1 MSTPPNQ
8 PRFVDMRIPLPWL
21 ITAVVLSIGALGST
35 VWTVAGQSND
45 LKLLVSASSKME
57 KRLDDREIKT
67 ETRAE
72 LLNDRLSTVD
82 RTTDNLK
89 LRVDALERL
98 RK

>member
-1 MSTPPNQ
+1 MTAPAPQ
-8 PRFVDMRIPLPWL
+8 RFVEMRIPLPFL
-21 ITAVVLSIGALGST
+21 ITAIVISISALGST

-45 LKLLVSASSKME
+45 LKLLVVASAKME
-57 KRLDDREIKT
+57 KRLDDREIKL

-72 LLNDRLSTVD
+72 MLNDRLSTVD

-89 LRVDALERL
+89 MRVDALERS